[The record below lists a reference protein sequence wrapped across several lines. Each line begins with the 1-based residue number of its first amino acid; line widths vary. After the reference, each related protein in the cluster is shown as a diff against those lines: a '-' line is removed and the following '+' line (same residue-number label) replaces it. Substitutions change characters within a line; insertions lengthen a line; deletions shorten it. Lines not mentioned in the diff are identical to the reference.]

1 MLLQY
6 PTHSVP
12 MRIIGVDPGT
22 NTLGVA
28 VIDLDLQTGQ
38 RTLIDARTFDVTKN
52 QKDYHNLFAVH
63 GDSEGRL
70 QMLEDA
76 LVNYFNWFQPHVVIS
91 ESPFLRARLATA
103 FRALTLCLSRIR
115 QALIRHDRFKPLHLS
130 DPMTVKAAVGVH
142 SKVSK
147 NKDALG
153 KDKVKEAVMMQDI
166 LNPGGID
173 LSELDEHSIDAIAVA
188 CSRIVAMY
196 QP

>member
-12 MRIIGVDPGT
+12 MRIVGIDPGT

-52 QKDYHNLFAVH
+52 QQPYHNLFDIH
-63 GDSEGRL
+63 GDSVGRL

-76 LVNYFNWFQPHVVIS
+76 LVNYFEWFQPHAIIS
-91 ESPFLRARLATA
+91 ESPYLRARLVSA
-103 FRALTLCLSRIR
+103 FRALTRCLDRIL
-115 QALIRHDRFKPLHLS
+115 QAVIRYDRFKPLHLA

-142 SKVSK
+142 SKGSK
-147 NKDALG
+147 NKEALS
-153 KDKVKEAVMMQDI
+153 KDKVKEAVMKLDL
-166 LNPGGID
+166 LNPGQID
-173 LSELDEHSIDAIAVA
+173 LSALDEHSIDAIAVA
-188 CSRIVAMY
+188 CSRIVSMY